1 DTLSGG
7 DGNDIIVLDENDIV
21 ADGGAGIDFLIGE
34 GALDVLLKGLS
45 GTASIRNMEAAI
57 ESSALDADRMIQ
69 LAAELLGRTGD
80 AGKITADNLKGAG
93 WTQDEGFAGEGYVQ
107 YTHADED
114 SGIQDGVVIIVMDCY
129 A

>member
-1 DTLSGG
+1 MR
-7 DGNDIIVLDENDIV
+7 DENDIV

-34 GALDVLLKGLS
+34 GALDALLKGLS

-80 AGKITADNLKGAG
+80 AGKITADNLTGAG
-93 WTQDEGFAGEGYVQ
+93 WTQDEGFTEEGYVQ